1 MCINT
6 EDIIIKIGSW
16 RCYSSLSSEKE
27 ANILTCIIS
36 LSLIAWLI
44 FSLLSI
50 TVLLTG
56 VLYNIEI
63 SVSNNL
69 CYFSSKLDGGSGL
82 EGLFSVID
90 EGLFRNLETGNSQM
104 ALVEGLRLVELVA
117 VLSANLVSV

>member
-1 MCINT
+1 M
-6 EDIIIKIGSW
+6 
-16 RCYSSLSSEKE
+16 
-27 ANILTCIIS
+27 
-36 LSLIAWLI
+36 
-44 FSLLSI
+44 
-50 TVLLTG
+50 
-56 VLYNIEI
+56 LYNIEI